1 MVEKKI
7 IAGYERA
14 KEVYAQHGIDVEK
27 AIKKADQKS
36 ISIHCWQGD
45 DLIGFDGSDT
55 LTGGIQ
61 VTGNYPGRARNP
73 EELRNDMAFA
83 MDLIPGEVK
92 ANLHAS
98 YAELNDKSKDR
109 DSYSIEDFSGWT
121 DWALEKNIGL
131 DFNPTFFSHDMMDG
145 DFSLSSFD
153 ESKRKFWIE
162 HGKRCRE
169 IGLEFANKTGK
180 ECVVNYWMPDG
191 YKDIAVD
198 TKKRRELMLDSLDQ
212 IFADPI
218 DNEKVYCAIESKL
231 FGLGVES
238 YTVVS
243 HEFAMGYA
251 QSRDILYTLDAGHFH
266 PTETISSKFTAV
278 SPFINKFLLHVS
290 RGVRWDSDHIIVWDD
305 ELQNIMNEIV
315 WNELEDRFFIG
326 LDFFDATLN
335 RVAAWV
341 IGVRNARKAL
351 LNAYLIPTKEM
362 RQAEYDANYG
372 KRLALYETYKELPF
386 GSVWDYYCLSQDKP
400 TGVDWLK
407 KIEDYEVSTQFKR
420 V

>member
-36 ISIHCWQGD
+36 ISMHCWQGD

-198 TKKRRELMLDSLDQ
+198 TK
-212 IFADPI
+212 
-218 DNEKVYCAIESKL
+218 N
-231 FGLGVES
+231 
-238 YTVVS
+238 VV
-243 HEFAMGYA
+243 
-251 QSRDILYTLDAGHFH
+251 
-266 PTETISSKFTAV
+266 
-278 SPFINKFLLHVS
+278 N
-290 RGVRWDSDHIIVWDD
+290 
-305 ELQNIMNEIV
+305 
-315 WNELEDRFFIG
+315 
-326 LDFFDATLN
+326 
-335 RVAAWV
+335 
-341 IGVRNARKAL
+341 
-351 LNAYLIPTKEM
+351 
-362 RQAEYDANYG
+362 
-372 KRLALYETYKELPF
+372 
-386 GSVWDYYCLSQDKP
+386 
-400 TGVDWLK
+400 
-407 KIEDYEVSTQFKR
+407 
-420 V
+420 